1 MILDTCVTSRNVEF
15 NPSLPHDKPPITN
28 VLPYKIETLLEITT
42 RLKKLRKAYFQFSQS
57 PVLQYL
63 FFVV

>member
-1 MILDTCVTSRNVEF
+1 MILDTCVTSRNVEL
-15 NPSLPHDKPPITN
+15 NPSLPHDKPPISD
-28 VLPYKIETLLEITT
+28 VLPYKIETLFEKTT
-42 RLKKLRKAYFQFSQS
+42 RLKKFRKAYFEFSQS

>member
-15 NPSLPHDKPPITN
+15 NPSVPQDNPPIFD
-28 VLPYKIETLLEITT
+28 VLPYKLETLLEITT
-42 RLKKLRKAYFQFSQS
+42 RLKKLRKACFEFSQS